1 MEVDF
6 MAIKTIAAKPEPV
19 GTAMLEQLA
28 DLDPK
33 SISPENARKFLDLAF
48 SPLQRE
54 RVHSLSQKA
63 REGSLT
69 AAEEADLDE
78 FIRVADLL
86 AILQSRERQA
96 LKRAGLSS
104 SS

>member
-1 MEVDF
+1 MDVDF
-6 MAIKTIAAKPEPV
+6 MASKTIAAKPELA

-33 SISPENARKFLDLAF
+33 SISPETARKFLDLAF
-48 SPLQRE
+48 SPLQQK

-86 AILQSRERQA
+86 ANLDRNGVYSDTT
-96 LKRAGLSS
+96 
-104 SS
+104 

>member
-6 MAIKTIAAKPEPV
+6 MPIKTIAAKPEPV

-33 SISPENARKFLDLAF
+33 GISPETARKFLDLAF
-48 SPLQRE
+48 SPLQQE

-63 REGSLT
+63 RQGSLT
-69 AAEEADLDE
+69 AAEEADLNE

-86 AILQSRERQA
+86 AILQSRARQA
-96 LKRAGLSS
+96 LKRAGLSA
-104 SS
+104 